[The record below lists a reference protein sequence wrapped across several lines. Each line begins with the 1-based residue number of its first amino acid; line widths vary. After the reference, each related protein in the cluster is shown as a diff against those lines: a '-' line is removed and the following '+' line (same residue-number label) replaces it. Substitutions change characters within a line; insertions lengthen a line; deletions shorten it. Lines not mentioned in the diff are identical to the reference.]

1 MNQDKDASTD
11 KEVSSYMMELYHQR
25 HKILGSGPG
34 LATTVSAMPSIPGTV
49 TESGKRGREEGERD
63 IEG

>member
-34 LATTVSAMPSIPGTV
+34 LATTVSAMPSIPGIA
-49 TESGKRGREEGERD
+49 TESGREGERA
-63 IEG
+63 IERQ